1 MNPYA
6 PDLKVGPTG
15 PVVRHA
21 GTPWVR
27 RPDLQVGRALLATM
41 IVLLFAAPAA
51 AQDAHVAVIVGLGG
65 EPEHAETFRRWAA
78 SLVDHAGERLGIPRE
93 RILYL
98 AEDPE
103 QDPKRATAKA
113 TKTEVETRLTALGA
127 AAKADDVVFVVLI
140 GHGTSDG
147 KVAKF
152 NLPGPDMT
160 AADFAAILKGFGT
173 RNVVFVNSTS
183 ASGPFIEALSAPGR
197 VIVTATRNAAE
208 QFATLFGGYFIDALA
223 SDAAD
228 ADKNR
233 RVSVLE
239 AFNAAKIEVARVY
252 QQRGIMLTE
261 RALLE
266 DGGDGEG
273 SPDPVV
279 NGKDGRVAAMLSL
292 GATAEDLKLPDDPAL
307 RKLYEERRELERR
320 AEALKLMKAS
330 MPPAQYAA
338 ELEKVLIDLAR
349 KSQEIRAIEGKGK

>member
-1 MNPYA
+1 MSRQA
-6 PDLKVGPTG
+6 PG
-15 PVVRHA
+15 
-21 GTPWVR
+21 
-27 RPDLQVGRALLATM
+27 LQLGRIVRALTVA
-41 IVLLFAAPAA
+41 LLFAVPAA

-78 SLVDHAGERLGIPRE
+78 SLVDHASGRLGIPSE

-103 QDPKRATAKA
+103 QDPKRAAAKA
-113 TKTEVETRLTALGA
+113 TKAEIQKRLAALGA
-127 AAKADDVVFVVLI
+127 GAKPDDVVFVVLI

-160 AADFAAILKGFGT
+160 AAEFGGILKGFGT
-173 RNVVFVNSTS
+173 KNVVFVNSSS
-183 ASGPFIEALSAPGR
+183 ASGPFIEALAAPGR
-197 VIVTATRNAAE
+197 VIVTATRNASE

-239 AFNAAKIEVARVY
+239 AFTAAKSEVAQVY

-273 SPDPVV
+273 SLDPGVA
-279 NGKDGRVAAMLSL
+279 GKDGRVAAMLSL
-292 GATAEDLKLPDDPAL
+292 GAAAEELKLPADPAL

-320 AEALKLMKAS
+320 AEALKLMKAT

-338 ELEKVLIDLAR
+338 ELEKVLIELAR
-349 KSQEIRAIEGKGK
+349 KSQEIRAIEGKAK

>member
-1 MNPYA
+1 MSQHA
-6 PDLKVGPTG
+6 PDLKVGRT
-15 PVVRHA
+15 RA
-21 GTPWVR
+21 GC
-27 RPDLQVGRALLATM
+27 RPDLQVGRIGAVVRALMVA
-41 IVLLFAAPAA
+41 LLFAAPAA
-51 AQDAHVAVIVGLGG
+51 AQDAHLAVIVGLGG

-78 SLVDHAGERLGIPRE
+78 SLVDHAGGRLGIPGE

-98 AEDPE
+98 AEDPQ
-103 QDPKRATAKA
+103 QDATRATAKA
-113 TKTEVETRLTALGA
+113 TKAEIEKRLPALGA
-127 AAKADDVVFVVLI
+127 AAKPDDVVFIVLI

-160 AADFAAILKGFGT
+160 AADFGAILKRFGT
-173 RNVVFVNSTS
+173 KHVVFVNSSS
-183 ASGPFIEALSAPGR
+183 ASGPFIEALAAPGR

-239 AFNAAKIEVARVY
+239 AFTAAKADVAKVY
-252 QQRGIMLTE
+252 QQRGVMLTE

-273 SPDPVV
+273 SMDPAAT
-279 NGKDGRVAAMLSL
+279 GTDGRVAAMLSL
-292 GATAEDLKLPDDPAL
+292 GAAAADLKLPADPAL
-307 RKLYEERRELERR
+307 RTLYEERRELERR
-320 AEALKLMKAS
+320 AEALKLMKAT

-338 ELEKVLIDLAR
+338 ELEKVLIELAR
-349 KSQEIRAIEGKGK
+349 KSQEIRGIEGKEK